1 MCCDVK
7 NIGKHCVRGPA
18 LSFFQKAVISERVH
32 VQLSIQS
39 QAMPSSRGH
48 TCWDVV
54 ICTLQVRSGQIKSG
68 SGASAINFGCTPVS
82 MERMLLSGSQDHKF
96 IAWSPWR
103 FAVQSA
109 GFFPSYKSTAL
120 WNKSCLLASPSWG
133 APWMGRFHHRF
144 GTLLAG
150 CLLKPFHMCIL
161 FSLRQHLYHKHK
173 ATVCKRRMKF

>member
-82 MERMLLSGSQDHKF
+82 MERMLLSGSLGHKF
-96 IAWSPWR
+96 IA
-103 FAVQSA
+103 
-109 GFFPSYKSTAL
+109 
-120 WNKSCLLASPSWG
+120 
-133 APWMGRFHHRF
+133 
-144 GTLLAG
+144 
-150 CLLKPFHMCIL
+150 
-161 FSLRQHLYHKHK
+161 
-173 ATVCKRRMKF
+173 

>member
-39 QAMPSSRGH
+39 QAMPSH
-48 TCWDVV
+48 KLCWDVV

-82 MERMLLSGSQDHKF
+82 MERMLLSGSLDHKF
-96 IAWSPWR
+96 IA
-103 FAVQSA
+103 
-109 GFFPSYKSTAL
+109 
-120 WNKSCLLASPSWG
+120 
-133 APWMGRFHHRF
+133 
-144 GTLLAG
+144 
-150 CLLKPFHMCIL
+150 
-161 FSLRQHLYHKHK
+161 
-173 ATVCKRRMKF
+173 